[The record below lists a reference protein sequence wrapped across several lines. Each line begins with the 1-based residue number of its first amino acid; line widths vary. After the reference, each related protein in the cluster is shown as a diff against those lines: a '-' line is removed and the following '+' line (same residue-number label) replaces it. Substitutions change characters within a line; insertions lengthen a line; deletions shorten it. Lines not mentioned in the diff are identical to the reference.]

1 MARLE
6 NVKKNHF
13 VSTLP
18 KIINQKLVDNYRV
31 KLFLKIKDSFERNKE
46 SLKNDEL
53 LFIKLLKNKCFINI
67 LKPINNSWFFPF
79 IRA

>member
-13 VSTLP
+13 VFSLP
-18 KIINQKLVDNYRV
+18 KTINQKLVDSYRV

-53 LFIKLLKNKCFINI
+53 LFINLLKNKSFISI
-67 LKPINNSWFFPF
+67 LKPMNNFWFTPF

>member
-31 KLFLKIKDSFERNKE
+31 KLFLEIKDSFERNKE

-67 LKPINNSWFFPF
+67 LKPINNSWFSPF